1 MGNIHMGQEVV
12 IAEKERERA
21 ALLRL
26 AGEIVDTGDRRGR
39 PLSRGEDAVVVEL
52 VKKAQL
58 LEHEINRLQLDRRW
72 VNPSEHIKPEE
83 V

>member
-1 MGNIHMGQEVV
+1 MGNLLMGHKVV

-39 PLSRGEDAVVVEL
+39 PLSRGEDAIVVEL

-58 LEHEINRLQLDRRW
+58 LEHEINRLQLDRRR
-72 VNPSEHIKPEE
+72 VNPPEHVEPGE